1 MAMVVMVIVR
11 PVLWMRDLINAY
23 HTISNAA
30 HSVKFE
36 PCRPAVLCLAA
47 LLILVLSSRQLR
59 HTALWPPSLSPRTV
73 RLTMEP
79 IGQTDLPGDVVKV
92 VLGFSVLLL
101 LILAA
106 PAFSLPADSPVAEA
120 GNEHDPN
127 VLVLNA
133 SQMQA
138 LEARAQ
144 AGEANAQYVL
154 GAAYRKGGP
163 LLEKKP
169 AATVQWWQNAA
180 EQGNVKAQNGLGY
193 MYHTGEGVARDYVQA
208 AKWYRMAAEQGD
220 AVAENNLGNLYF
232 AGKGVHRSYSSAFDW
247 VGKAARQGLTTAQ
260 HALALMYRFGK
271 GTPRNLPEAL
281 RLYAQA
287 ASKGLPQAQNELGS
301 MYLSGEG
308 VDRNCSE
315 AFRWFHLAAEQSF
328 PDAENN
334 LGYLYATGQGTSRD
348 YKEARNWFNRAAEQG
363 LPAAEL
369 NLGSLYAT
377 GRGAPLN
384 YVEGYMWFS
393 LAASQGSKGA
403 VSARNN
409 LRIIMTRQQLEL
421 SEARIAGW
429 RLQHFSAQQPEAQ

>member
-1 MAMVVMVIVR
+1 
-11 PVLWMRDLINAY
+11 
-23 HTISNAA
+23 
-30 HSVKFE
+30 
-36 PCRPAVLCLAA
+36 
-47 LLILVLSSRQLR
+47 
-59 HTALWPPSLSPRTV
+59 
-73 RLTMEP
+73 MEP
-79 IGQTDLPGDVVKV
+79 IGHTDLAGDVVKGV
-92 VLGFSVLLL
+92 FGFSVLLIII

-106 PAFSLPADSPVAEA
+106 PAFSLPDDSPAAEPGSA
-120 GNEHDPN
+120 HDPN

-144 AGEANAQYVL
+144 AGEANAQYIL

-169 AATVQWWQNAA
+169 AATVRWWHMAA

-193 MYHTGEGVARDYVQA
+193 MYQNGEGVARDYVQA
-208 AKWYRMAAEQGD
+208 AKWYRTAAEQGD

-232 AGKGVHRSYSSAFDW
+232 AGKGVHRSYSNAFDW

-271 GTPRNLPEAL
+271 GTTRNLPEAL

-287 ASKGLPQAQNELGS
+287 ASKGLPQAENELGS

-308 VDRNCSE
+308 VDRNSSE

-334 LGYLYATGQGTSRD
+334 LGYLYATGQGTARD
-348 YKEARNWFNRAAEQG
+348 YKEARNWFKRAAEQG

-369 NLGSLYAT
+369 NLGSLYADRT
-377 GRGAPLN
+377 RGPSELRGRVYVVQFGRRSRLQGRGFRQEQSPHHHDATAVRTLGSAHRRLAPAA
-384 YVEGYMWFS
+384 FS
-393 LAASQGSKGA
+393 GAAAGRTMRQGSHGG
-403 VSARNN
+403 SC
-409 LRIIMTRQQLEL
+409 
-421 SEARIAGW
+421 
-429 RLQHFSAQQPEAQ
+429 